1 MWGGR
6 EGKGEVAGIEMKQTL
21 DEIEL
26 KHQYNPYSGKKRI
39 VNCIII
45 KVKPY
50 IYFLSIPHFY
60 KL

>member
-1 MWGGR
+1 MGGER

-26 KHQYNPYSGKKRI
+26 KHQYNPYSEKKN

-50 IYFLSIPHFY
+50 IYFLSIPRFY